1 MLPQFRKPETDSPQS
16 PLPSLSTPPSSL
28 GSRHAGASFRPGGPS
43 GASVI
48 GVDLVIQGNL
58 TSKGEVHI
66 EGEVQGDIYATNVV
80 IGERARVTG
89 GVIAEECVIR
99 GHLLGTVRGRRVL
112 LQGSSHVEGDIYHQ
126 TMAIEQ
132 GAFFE
137 GKSRRTDDPLA
148 GLSRPERAAPDAG
161 SSYSGNSSS
170 YGSSRAPEPQHEE
183 PPSLEAR
190 SEVPPPLA

>member
-16 PLPSLSTPPSSL
+16 NISNLSAPPSTL
-28 GSRHAGASFRPGGPS
+28 GPRQTAASFRPGGPS

-48 GVDLVIQGNL
+48 GVDLVIHGNL
-58 TSKGEVHI
+58 TSKGEVQI
-66 EGEVQGDIYATNVV
+66 EGEVQGDIHGTHVV

-112 LQGSSHVEGDIYHQ
+112 LQSSSHVEGDIYHQ

-148 GLSRPERAAPDAG
+148 GVSRPERAQG
-161 SSYSGNSSS
+161 ESSS
-170 YGSSRAPEPQHEE
+170 SSLASEGSQPEPY
-183 PPSLEAR
+183 R
-190 SEVPPPLA
+190 SETPPPLV

>member
-1 MLPQFRKPETDSPQS
+1 MLPQFRKPEADIPQPTVS
-16 PLPSLSTPPSSL
+16 NLSTPSSL
-28 GSRHAGASFRPGGPS
+28 GSRPAAAFRPGGPS

-48 GVDLVIQGNL
+48 GADLVIQGNL
-58 TSKGEVHI
+58 TSKGEIQI
-66 EGEVQGDIYATNVV
+66 EGEVQGDIHGTHVV

-99 GHLLGTVRGRRVL
+99 GHLLGTIRGRRVL
-112 LQGSSHVEGDIYHQ
+112 LQTSSHVEGDIYHQ

-148 GLSRPERAAPDAG
+148 GIARPDRGADGASATPSTATKSSTSDG
-161 SSYSGNSSS
+161 SSQ
-170 YGSSRAPEPQHEE
+170 PEPFR
-183 PPSLEAR
+183 PSSDTPA
-190 SEVPPPLA
+190 SV